1 MRLIDP
7 EVRECKALVIDGNS
21 TSRSALMNMLRDI
34 GVGHISQT
42 SRVTDAK
49 QELEITTFDIV
60 LCDYHFDK
68 SPMSGQELLDDLRQ
82 SQLLPYS
89 TVFVMVTGERSYLK
103 VVEAAESALDSYLL
117 KPHNAA
123 ALEERVLLARRRKR
137 VLGYIFEAIRQGDF
151 EGAAKMCLSRFS
163 QREEFWLYAGHV
175 GAELLMRL
183 KDHTSAKAV
192 YTAAYQ
198 SEGLQWA
205 RLGMARAEFES
216 GQAPKAIHILEGLI
230 EAFPEYADAYDVMS
244 QVQLEQGDL
253 AAALETSRDSVRVTP
268 QSITRLQKQGM
279 LAFLLGE
286 NKEATQTLDRTVRI
300 GLKSKLFDFQTLVVM
315 ALLYFDEGNLV
326 DLKRTLTHLEIAS
339 ERRPG
344 NAHLRRM
351 AHVAG
356 ALNRLST
363 GSLTGCLSLARKIG
377 ADIAHMDFD
386 YEAASNLL
394 ALLARLRKANV
405 AVPEADTWV
414 NDLSRR
420 FCVSKASCEMLCIA
434 AGNDPIYSALIH
446 EGHHSISNMAE
457 EAMAHSVSGEPS
469 VAVEALLLRGAETC
483 NAKLIELAG
492 AVLSRHSAQI
502 GVFDALNKKV
512 NDLKIRY
519 CAKGAQ
525 VRLGQNPLRAAG
537 GLNLRT

>member
-1 MRLIDP
+1 
-7 EVRECKALVIDGNS
+7 
-21 TSRSALMNMLRDI
+21 
-34 GVGHISQT
+34 
-42 SRVTDAK
+42 
-49 QELEITTFDIV
+49 
-60 LCDYHFDK
+60 
-68 SPMSGQELLDDLRQ
+68 
-82 SQLLPYS
+82 
-89 TVFVMVTGERSYLK
+89 
-103 VVEAAESALDSYLL
+103 
-117 KPHNAA
+117 
-123 ALEERVLLARRRKR
+123 
-137 VLGYIFEAIRQGDF
+137 
-151 EGAAKMCLSRFS
+151 
-163 QREEFWLYAGHV
+163 
-175 GAELLMRL
+175 MRL

-192 YTAAYQ
+192 YTAAFQ
-198 SEGLQWA
+198 SEGLLWA
-205 RLGMARAEFES
+205 KLGMARAEFES
-216 GQAPKAIHILEGLI
+216 GQGPKAMRLLEGLI
-230 EAFPEYADAYDVMS
+230 EDFPEYADAYDVMS

-268 QSITRLQKQGM
+268 HSVTRLQKQGM

-286 NKEATQTLDRTVRI
+286 NKEAAQTLDRTVRI
-300 GLKSKLFDFQTLVVM
+300 GLKSKMFDFQTLVVM
-315 ALLYFDEGNLV
+315 ALLNFDEGNQV
-326 DLKRTLTHLEIAS
+326 DLKRALTHLEVAS

-344 NAHLRRM
+344 DAALKRM
-351 AHVAG
+351 ARVAG
-356 ALNRLST
+356 ALNRLSS
-363 GSLTGCLSLARKIG
+363 GSLTACTSLARKIS

-405 AVPEADTWV
+405 EVPEADTWV

-483 NAKLIELAG
+483 NAKLIELAS

-502 GVFDALNKKV
+502 SVFDALEKKV

-537 GLNLRT
+537 GLNLRS